1 MLGAKPLTC
10 GILAAIAPIAAAGY
24 GNGNPFCKGGIPAIA
39 AAILTKY
46 EPAETFCSSAYPLPK
61 ITFTKT
67 ASTST
72 VTTTV
77 ATVSPTTT
85 VATVTAT
92 ITPST
97 ETITVTSDTVTE
109 SVTTTV
115 DTTTFTEYVEATTTS
130 TSTFYSV
137 SIIQKRD
144 EDNQL
149 VERHNP
155 QAASHWA
162 SVQKQAKSFVGSVC
176 TCLETPVTVSAT
188 TTPLATT
195 SVTATSSVEV
205 TATAT
210 DTVTATSTVSA
221 TSTTTT
227 IISITASESV
237 TSTTTTTIVETVT
250 AVAQYRGPI
259 CNKSNMQGGQGGC
272 SSNCYCDP
280 RTPGGQQYGV
290 CDTATGCTQPTCSS
304 DLDCGPGQACANYSC
319 PQGPVCVNY
328 SGCSSSFVPPQA
340 PTKRGLVEGA
350 KRMAQGE
357 RRAQAVD
364 AKKLL
369 QCRWDGLT
377 PQQCPA

>member
-1 MLGAKPLTC
+1 MLGVKPLTC

-46 EPAETFCSSAYPLPK
+46 QPAETFCSSAYPLPK
-61 ITFTKT
+61 ITSTKT

-85 VATVTAT
+85 AATVTAT

-97 ETITVTSDTVTE
+97 ETVTVTSDTVTE

-130 TSTFYSV
+130 TSTFYTI

-149 VERHNP
+149 VESHDP

-188 TTPLATT
+188 TTPLTTT

-210 DTVTATSTVSA
+210 
-221 TSTTTT
+221 
-227 IISITASESV
+227 E
-237 TSTTTTTIVETVT
+237 
-250 AVAQYRGPI
+250 
-259 CNKSNMQGGQGGC
+259 
-272 SSNCYCDP
+272 
-280 RTPGGQQYGV
+280 
-290 CDTATGCTQPTCSS
+290 
-304 DLDCGPGQACANYSC
+304 
-319 PQGPVCVNY
+319 
-328 SGCSSSFVPPQA
+328 
-340 PTKRGLVEGA
+340 
-350 KRMAQGE
+350 
-357 RRAQAVD
+357 
-364 AKKLL
+364 
-369 QCRWDGLT
+369 
-377 PQQCPA
+377 